1 MIAKLEF
8 NLLDVDDKQAYLRCV
23 KASDMANVLW
33 KFTRN
38 SRKKLE
44 NREYLKDS
52 DVFDGIEATF
62 EELFRLLEE
71 QNINIDELVE

>member
-1 MIAKLEF
+1 MTAKLEF
-8 NLLDVDDKQAYLRCV
+8 NLSDIDDRQAYLRCV
-23 KASDMANVLW
+23 KATDMASVLW